1 MPRRNVIYKDGLRKA
16 IKDTIIKYKEINF
29 CVDSPI
35 CIECLRELQKQ
46 QVLDEIVYRK
56 KLMVDTGKKL
66 AWKNIVADD

>member
-1 MPRRNVIYKDGLRKA
+1 MPRRNLIYKDGLQKA

-35 CIECLRELQKQ
+35 CIECLSELQKH
-46 QVLDEIVYRK
+46 QVLDEIVSRK
-56 KLMVDTGKKL
+56 KLMVGTGKKL